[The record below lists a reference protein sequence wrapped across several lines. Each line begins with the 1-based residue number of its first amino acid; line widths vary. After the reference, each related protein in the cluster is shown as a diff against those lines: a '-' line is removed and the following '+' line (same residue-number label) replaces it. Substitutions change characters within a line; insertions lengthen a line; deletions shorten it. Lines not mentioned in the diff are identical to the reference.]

1 MIELVKL
8 SVKNIFRKGFRTL
21 LTMLGISIGVASV
34 VLISTIGSA
43 GTTAVNAELDSLGLN
58 GVSVSA
64 CDGHTIENAD
74 VQTVAS
80 VAGVTSA
87 VPVLTGDAVLSA
99 FGETRQAMLWGIE
112 YGSEQAISIEILY
125 GRGFTRSDIELL
137 ENVCLLDENT
147 ALNLFGNK
155 NAVNREVSVLLN
167 GVYENYEV
175 IGITKTGS
183 SILQSLMGSIV
194 PDFAYIPISTMQSA
208 AGVKTIDRIAVK
220 TDSDTDIDTVSDAIL
235 SAFYAE
241 KGEKDTVEIENIAV
255 QREKLSGLLTIV
267 TAVLSVIGAVSL
279 LVSGLGIM
287 TVMLVSVSERTKEIG
302 IKKAIGA
309 DFKKILFEF
318 LVEALTISLLG
329 SIIGCIIGVGT
340 AIIGGHLFSVPVDI
354 QLNAVTTAVGSAVLT
369 GVVFGIY
376 PAYKAAKLKPV
387 DALRQD

>member
-64 CDGHTIENAD
+64 CDGYTIENAD

-99 FGETRQAMLWGIE
+99 FGENRQPMLWGIE

-183 SILQSLMGSIV
+183 SILQSLMGGIV
-194 PDFAYIPISTMQSA
+194 PDFAYIPISTMQS
-208 AGVKTIDRIAVK
+208 DRSHCCENGCK
-220 TDSDTDIDTVSDAIL
+220 YGYRYRFRCDSFCVL
-235 SAFYAE
+235 CGKRG
-241 KGEKDTVEIENIAV
+241 KGH
-255 QREKLSGLLTIV
+255 
-267 TAVLSVIGAVSL
+267 
-279 LVSGLGIM
+279 
-287 TVMLVSVSERTKEIG
+287 
-302 IKKAIGA
+302 
-309 DFKKILFEF
+309 
-318 LVEALTISLLG
+318 
-329 SIIGCIIGVGT
+329 C
-340 AIIGGHLFSVPVDI
+340 
-354 QLNAVTTAVGSAVLT
+354 
-369 GVVFGIY
+369 
-376 PAYKAAKLKPV
+376 
-387 DALRQD
+387 